1 MPRRNRRR
9 PIRRPRISF
18 FSCREKRKEPGRSKW
33 EIDLALELSKVYYV
47 KTNDRTLLRPLEVD
61 IVATDRFKEV
71 FLIEVNGPV
80 HYTPAVY
87 GERSHRKSHRNDLRK
102 LHKALV
108 KGYKILVIP
117 AQNRMPKLWE
127 VLEGLEVLSRASGS
141 FSLLFERRGK
151 VSVPLG

>member
-1 MPRRNRRR
+1 M
-9 PIRRPRISF
+9 
-18 FSCREKRKEPGRSKW
+18 
-33 EIDLALELSKVYYV
+33 
-47 KTNDRTLLRPLEVD
+47 
-61 IVATDRFKEV
+61 
-71 FLIEVNGPV
+71 
-80 HYTPAVY
+80 Y

-141 FSLLFERRGK
+141 FSLLFERRGR